1 MQLLNNKMKN
11 PRGDRNI
18 LYFDFINANV
28 LVLILQH
35 SSTRFTIREKVSR
48 VYTGYLDYF
57 LQLPFDSIFK
67 IKKFNFKEVQCTPT
81 I

>member
-1 MQLLNNKMKN
+1 MQLLKNKMKN
-11 PRGDRNI
+11 PCGDRNI

-57 LQLPFDSIFK
+57 LQLPLTQFSQNQ
-67 IKKFNFKEVQCTPT
+67 KFNFKEVQCTPT